1 MEEGQE
7 IEKKSLKLLSGKNPD
22 WNTIIKECVAF
33 ANAYGGY
40 LFIGIE
46 DDEEEPPKKQVIPN
60 GICGKLREKINSRTI
75 QVAIDVKVEA
85 SKNGGEFIKIKIFR
99 SASSIASTS
108 DGRYY
113 IRISDM
119 CKPVLP
125 EGLNRLYNEK
135 NAYVWETRTYN
146 KINYKNSDKKKLEN
160 FFISI
165 SKSSRVSIFV
175 KGKSRKE
182 ILEHYNF
189 VRDGFLTNLGIL
201 WIGKRENRADLLY
214 SPKIQFIKY
223 DEFENKVNKIVWDD
237 FSLNPYELIQQV
249 INEIPEWQEG
259 IEIEDGMFRKKIFDY
274 DISVIREL
282 ISNALV
288 HKPYTIQG
296 DIFINLFPDR
306 LEIHNPGLLP
316 LGVTAK
322 NILHKSIK
330 RNEHLAKVFYD
341 LNLMEMEGSGYD
353 MIYKLMLQ
361 NGKKLPEVTEGE
373 DRVKVVL
380 YKRIISNEIIKLIE
394 KVNKEFQLTQKEQI
408 SLGIIA
414 QHNTLSAIEISKI
427 LGLPDNASVSDWLGK
442 LIQFD
447 IVNSKGKTKGK
458 EYFINPVILKKA
470 KFKGKTNLKKIE
482 NYRIKELI
490 IEDLKIYK
498 ECSISDL
505 HERIGK
511 EISRKKIFR
520 ELIELKSEEIIDF
533 KGINKG
539 RRYFLLDKKFE
550 KMGKSG

>member
-7 IEKKSLKLLSGKNPD
+7 IEKKSLKLLLGKNPD
-22 WNTIIKECVAF
+22 WSTIIKECVAF
-33 ANAYGGY
+33 ANANGGL

-46 DDEEEPPKKQVIPN
+46 DDENEPPANQIIQSDVCNDLRKKISS
-60 GICGKLREKINSRTI
+60 KTI
-75 QVAIDVKVEA
+75 QVATDVSIEK
-85 SKNGGEFIKIKIFR
+85 SKNGGEYIRVKIYR
-99 SASSIASTS
+99 NASSVASTS
-108 DGRYY
+108 DGRYF

-135 NAYVWETRTYN
+135 NAYVWETRTYS
-146 KINYKNSDKKKLEN
+146 KINQKNSDKKKLEN
-160 FFISI
+160 FLISI
-165 SKSSRVSIFV
+165 SKSARVSKFV
-175 KGKSRKE
+175 KEKSRKE
-182 ILEHYNF
+182 KLEHYHF
-189 VRDGFLTNLGIL
+189 VRDGYLTNLGIL
-201 WIGKRENRADLLY
+201 WIGKRENRADLFY

-223 DEFENKVNKIVWDD
+223 DEYENKVNKIVWDD
-237 FSLNPYELIQQV
+237 YSLNPFELIQQV
-249 INEIPEWQEG
+249 LNEIPDWQEG
-259 IEIEDGMFRKKIFDY
+259 VEIEDGMFRKKIFDY
-274 DISVIREL
+274 DIAVIREL

-316 LGVTAK
+316 LGVTTK

-361 NGKKLPEVTEGE
+361 NGKQLPDVTEE
-373 DRVKVVL
+373 TDRVKVVL

-414 QHNTLSAIEISKI
+414 QHNTLSAIEIAKV
-427 LGLPDNASVSDWLGK
+427 LGLSDNISVSNWMGK
-442 LIQFD
+442 LNQYG
-447 IVNSKGKTKGK
+447 IVKSKGKTKGK
-458 EYFINPVILKKA
+458 EYFINPEILKKA

-498 ECSISDL
+498 ECSMSDL
-505 HERIGK
+505 HQRIGK
-511 EISRKKIFR
+511 EISRKKILR
-520 ELIELKSEEIIDF
+520 ELIELKKEKSIDF

-539 RRYFLLDKKFE
+539 RRYFLLDKKA
-550 KMGKSG
+550 